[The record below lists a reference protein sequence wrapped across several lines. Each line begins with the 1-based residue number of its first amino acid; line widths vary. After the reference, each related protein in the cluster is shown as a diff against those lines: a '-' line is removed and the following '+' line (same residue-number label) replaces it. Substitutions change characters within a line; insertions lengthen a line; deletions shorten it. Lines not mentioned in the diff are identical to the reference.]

1 MRVLTRIAEA
11 VMAAAGAHDKGS
23 LGFVPTMGALHEGHL
38 SLVRQAADD
47 NDMVAVS
54 IFVNPLQFG
63 AHEDLERYPRTPE
76 ADAALLESAGA
87 DMVFLLSADEMY
99 PDGFATRVVQDAS
112 LTTVFEGAARPG
124 HFEGVLT
131 VVAKLFGI
139 VGPCRA
145 YFGRKDYQQTV
156 VVRRMV
162 ADLNLPV
169 NVIVGDTVRDADGLA
184 LSSRNAYLDEAQRAQ
199 GLALVAALTEAEAR
213 FEAGERDGAALAAA
227 MRGILLDRIGA
238 EPDYA
243 VVVDPDSLAPRGP
256 VRAGDVALVASPVGP
271 TRLIDNHVLGAT
283 MGRFV
288 APFVARS

>member
-1 MRVLTRIAEA
+1 VRVLNRIAEA
-11 VMAAAGAHDKGS
+11 VLAAAGAHDKGS

-38 SLVRQAADD
+38 SLVRQAAAA
-47 NDMVAVS
+47 NDSVAVS

-63 AHEDLERYPRTPE
+63 AHEDLGQYPRTPE
-76 ADAALLESAGA
+76 ADATLLAGAGA
-87 DMVFLLSADEMY
+87 DMVFMLSADEMY
-99 PDGFATRVVQDAS
+99 PDGFATRVVQDEA
-112 LTTVFEGAARPG
+112 LTTVYEGAARPD
-124 HFEGVLT
+124 HFDGVLT

-169 NVIVGDTVRDADGLA
+169 NVIVGETVRDADGLA
-184 LSSRNAYLDEAQRAQ
+184 LSSRNAYLDEAERAQ
-199 GLALVAALTEAEAR
+199 GLALVAALTEAETR
-213 FEAGERDGAALAAA
+213 FEAGERNGAVLGQV
-227 MRGILLDRIGA
+227 MRSILLDRIGA

-256 VRAGDVALVASPVGP
+256 VEAGDVALVASPVGP

-283 MGRFV
+283 MG
-288 APFVARS
+288 PFVARS

>member
-11 VMAAAGAHDKGS
+11 VVAAAGAHEKGS
-23 LGFVPTMGALHEGHL
+23 LGLVPTMGALHEGHL
-38 SLVRQAADD
+38 SLVRQAAAD
-47 NDMVAVS
+47 NHKVAVS
-54 IFVNPLQFG
+54 IFVNPTQFG
-63 AHEDLERYPRTPE
+63 EGEDLARYPRTPE
-76 ADAALLESAGA
+76 ADAELLAAAGA
-87 DMVFLLSADEMY
+87 DMVFMLSAEEMY
-99 PDGFATRVVQDAS
+99 PAGFATRVTQDEA
-112 LTTVFEGAARPG
+112 LTTVYEGAARPG
-124 HFEGVLT
+124 HFDGVLT

-169 NVIVGDTVRDADGLA
+169 NVIVCETVRDADGLA
-184 LSSRNAYLDEAQRAQ
+184 LSSRNAYLDDGQRAQ
-199 GLALVAALTEAEAR
+199 GLALVAALTEAETR

-227 MRGILLDRIGA
+227 MRNILLDRIGA

-243 VVVDPDSLAPRGP
+243 AVVDPDTLAPRGP
-256 VRAGDVALVASPVGP
+256 VQAGDVALLASPVGP

-283 MGRFV
+283 MG
-288 APFVARS
+288 PFVERS